1 MFYSIG
7 SAKSRPTSEKEDGS
21 PRGSGTTTSSSSLAP
36 ENLEREMT
44 PTSTDYMDAIRLA
57 NVCHSPSL
65 ASLASL
71 AFVVVHV
78 IVLTFSQPYT

>member
-21 PRGSGTTTSSSSLAP
+21 PRGPGTTSSSSSLAP

-57 NVCHSPSL
+57 NVRHSPSL
-65 ASLASL
+65 NSCCCSSPYHCAN
-71 AFVVVHV
+71 
-78 IVLTFSQPYT
+78 ILTIMHTLT